1 MSNLSNLDFEDI
13 RPYTDKEVKSKIAE
27 MLKDPVFD
35 EVLSHVFK
43 FRPVVEMVKLQLR
56 MLRTIKQ
63 LQGTFIYDLLR
74 NVINKSSDG
83 LICKGVENL
92 DKKKPYLFI
101 SNHRDI
107 VLDAA
112 LLNYLIFEKGM
123 NTAMVAIGNNLL
135 LYNWIEHAVKL
146 NRSFVIKRDLP
157 PREAHQASLIVS
169 HFIRKS
175 IKEDNLSVWIAQ
187 REGRTKDGLDKTQA
201 AVLKMLNMSNSKS
214 IAEGYQ
220 ELNIVPVSISYE
232 IEPCG
237 LAKIKEL
244 IKKEHY
250 GQMKTSKDDLKSMS
264 MGMFNPKGR
273 MQFTF
278 GQPLKIEP
286 ENGNPK
292 SKELQ
297 NKMAQD
303 VAEKIDHQIWANYK
317 LWPYNYIAYD
327 MLMEEHRF
335 GSKYTRKE
343 ESKFEIMVEQVM
355 VNIDF
360 PITDIRER
368 FLKLYASPVIN
379 KLKVANI

>member
-1 MSNLSNLDFEDI
+1 MSNIPHLNFDDI
-13 RPYTDKEVKSKIAE
+13 RPYTDKEVKSKIAL

-35 EVLSHVFK
+35 EVLAHVFK

-56 MLRTIKQ
+56 MIRNIKQ
-63 LQGTFIYDLLR
+63 LQGTFVYDLLR
-74 NVINKSSDG
+74 TVINKSSNG
-83 LICKGVENL
+83 LSCSGIENL

-123 NTAMVAIGNNLL
+123 NTTLIAIGNNLM

-146 NRSFVIKRDLP
+146 NRAFIIKRNLP
-157 PREAHQASLIVS
+157 PRELMEASLKVS

-175 IKEDNLSVWIAQ
+175 IIEDKLSVWIAQ
-187 REGRTKDGLDKTQA
+187 REGRTKDGNDKTQV
-201 AVLKMLNMSNSKS
+201 AVLKMLNMSNTKS
-214 IAEGYQ
+214 ISEGYR
-220 ELNIVPVSISYE
+220 EMNIVPVAISYE

-244 IKKEHY
+244 IKREHY

-273 MQFTF
+273 MRFSF
-278 GQPLKIEP
+278 GKPIEIEL
-286 ENGNPK
+286 ENGNQK

-297 NKMAQD
+297 NKIAQEI
-303 VAEKIDHQIWANYK
+303 AEKIDHQIYSNYK
-317 LWPYNYIAYD
+317 LWPNNYIAYD
-327 MLMEEHRF
+327 MLMQEHRF
-335 GSKYTRKE
+335 KSKYTHAEAK
-343 ESKFEIMVEQVM
+343 KFEIMVEQAM

-360 PITDIRER
+360 PIIDIQER
-368 FLKLYASPVIN
+368 FLRLYANPVIN
-379 KLKVANI
+379 KLKTNKI

>member
-1 MSNLSNLDFEDI
+1 MSNLPDFDFEDI
-13 RPYTDKEVKSKIAE
+13 RPYTDKEVKSKIAL

-35 EVLSHVFK
+35 EVLAHVFK

-56 MLRTIKQ
+56 MIRNTKQ

-74 NVINKSSDG
+74 TVINKSSSG
-83 LICKGVENL
+83 LSCSGIENL

-112 LLNYLIFEKGM
+112 LLNFLIFEKGM
-123 NTAMVAIGNNLL
+123 NTTLIAIGNNLM

-146 NRSFVIKRDLP
+146 NRAFIIKRNLP
-157 PREAHQASLIVS
+157 PRELMEASMKVS

-175 IKEDNLSVWIAQ
+175 IVEDKLSVWIAQ
-187 REGRTKDGLDKTQA
+187 REGRTKDGNDKTQVS
-201 AVLKMLNMSNSKS
+201 VLKMLNMSNEKG
-214 IAEGYQ
+214 ITQGFK

-250 GQMKTSKDDLKSMS
+250 GQKKTSKDDLKSMS

-273 MQFTF
+273 IRFSF
-278 GQPLKIEP
+278 GKPIEIDFDDA
-286 ENGNPK
+286 NSK
-292 SKELQ
+292 SKEQQ
-297 NKMAQD
+297 NKIAQEI
-303 VAEKIDHQIWANYK
+303 AEKIDHQIYSNYK
-317 LWPYNYIAYD
+317 LWPNNYIAYD
-327 MLMEEHRF
+327 MLMQEHRF
-335 GSKYTRKE
+335 KSKYTHSEAK
-343 ESKFEIMVEQVM
+343 KFEIMVEQAM
-355 VNIDF
+355 VNIDY
-360 PITDIRER
+360 PITDIQER
-368 FLKLYASPVIN
+368 FLRLYANPVIN
-379 KLKVANI
+379 KLKTNKI

>member
-1 MSNLSNLDFEDI
+1 MSNIPHLDFEDI
-13 RPYTDKEVKSKIAE
+13 RPYNDDEVKSKIAE
-27 MLKDPVFD
+27 MVKDPVFD

-43 FRPVVEMVKLQLR
+43 YRPVVEMVKLQLR
-56 MLRTIKQ
+56 MLRTVKQ

-74 NVINKSSDG
+74 NVINKSSKG
-83 LICKGVENL
+83 LSCTGVENL

-112 LLNYLIFEKGM
+112 LLNYLIFQKGM
-123 NTAMVAIGNNLL
+123 NTALVAIGNNLL

-157 PREAHQASLIVS
+157 PREIREASLKVS

-175 IKEDNLSVWIAQ
+175 ILDDNLSVWIAQ
-187 REGRTKDGLDKTQA
+187 REGRTKDGLDKTQPA
-201 AVLKMLNMSNSKS
+201 LIKMLNMSNSKNIS
-214 IAEGYQ
+214 EGYQ
-220 ELNIVPVSISYE
+220 ELNIVPVAISYE

-273 MQFTF
+273 MRFTF
-278 GQPLKIEP
+278 GKPLEIEP
-286 ENGNPK
+286 EDGNPK

-297 NKMAQD
+297 NRMAQQIAD
-303 VAEKIDHQIWANYK
+303 KIDHQIWANYK
-317 LWPYNYIAYD
+317 LWPNNYIAYD
-327 MLMEEHRF
+327 MLMQEHRF
-335 GSKYTRKE
+335 TSKYTHSEERKF
-343 ESKFEIMVEQVM
+343 KIMVEQAM

-360 PITDIRER
+360 PITDIQER
-368 FLKLYASPVIN
+368 FLKLYANPVIN